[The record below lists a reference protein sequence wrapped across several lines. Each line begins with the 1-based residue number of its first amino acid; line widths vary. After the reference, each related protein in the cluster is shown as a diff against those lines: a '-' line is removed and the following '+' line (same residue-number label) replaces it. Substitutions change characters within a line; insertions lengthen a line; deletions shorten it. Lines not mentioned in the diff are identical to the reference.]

1 MRYTGFFVLLF
12 MVGENLSFFATAN
25 DIDDGDLSIFEGG
38 VENNGNKFL
47 IIDGVPDNVNAV
59 VLAVNID
66 DGLEASI
73 FVISCFGDMFEF
85 INAIM
90 VFCNLPY
97 IFVDGEEVLGANAVR
112 GMFSFD
118 NDDGDGD
125 DNGVSR
131 GELWSRKK
139 LVSFSWGSNCLTQFS
154 ENYNSTAITELT
166 QLLTSMLLIPTYAF
180 CQQYL
185 DTN

>member
-1 MRYTGFFVLLF
+1 MCCVFGKQEL
-12 MVGENLSFFATAN
+12 EFFATAD
-25 DIDDGDLSIFEGG
+25 DIDDDDLSIFKGG
-38 VENNGNKFL
+38 VENNSNEFL
-47 IIDGVPDNVNAV
+47 IINGVPDNVDVV

-73 FVISCFGDMFEF
+73 FDISRFGDMFEF
-85 INAIM
+85 INAI
-90 VFCNLPY
+90 VVLCNLPSV
-97 IFVDGEEVLGANAVR
+97 FVDGEEVLGAGAVC

-118 NDDGDGD
+118 DDDGDGN

-131 GELWSRKK
+131 GELWSQKK
-139 LVSFSWGSNCLTQFS
+139 TVSFSWGNNCLPRFS
-154 ENYNSTAITELT
+154 ENSNSTAITELT
-166 QLLTSMLLIPTYAF
+166 QLLTSMLLIPTYTF